1 MKQSKIFLK
10 VFLAVLSYI
19 IITGTIYSRIDCNG
33 SGNGFQLPKDG
44 IVVGDNSI
52 ETYIVRGGGYFL
64 KSHSDILLLLH
75 KVEMADINGSDYN
88 EWQSIVKSALDN
100 MRKAKETYGLLIKT
114 AEATPYNQEVIAVLA
129 KFDYASFAQANDL
142 NEVIFKKVEQHLAA
156 GDITGYYKSAYAAV
170 CAIEKLLV
178 LVQDEVSL
186 NKMPGL
192 PLLWK
197 LNGLYADK
205 LIAGQYVA
213 MIFNAI

>member
-1 MKQSKIFLK
+1 MKQSNLYSK
-10 VFLAVLSYI
+10 I
-19 IITGTIYSRIDCNG
+19 IIIVVISFLVTGNVYALIYGNG
-33 SGNGFQLPKDG
+33 SGDG
-44 IVVGDNSI
+44 YQPPRTGINVGENSI
-52 ETYIVRGGGYFL
+52 ETYIEIGGGYFL
-64 KSHSDILLLLH
+64 KSHSDMLLLLH
-75 KVEMADINGSDYN
+75 KVEMSNIDGSDYN
-88 EWQSIVKSALDN
+88 EWQSIIKSALDN

-129 KFDYASFAQANDL
+129 KFDYVSFAQANDL

-156 GDITGYYKSAYAAV
+156 GDITGYYKSAYAAL
-170 CAIEKLLV
+170 CGIEKLLV

-213 MIFNAI
+213 MVFNAI